1 MHLLMLEKK
10 LECLQI
16 NDKIKFQSHH
26 IDKKNKTFSQGYFL
40 VDCFRAIPLFS
51 SGVLQILVVSPL
63 LTVQSKCFRYNL
75 L

>member
-16 NDKIKFQSHH
+16 NDKIQSHH
-26 IDKKNKTFSQGYFL
+26 IDKKNRTFSQGYFL

-51 SGVLQILVVSPL
+51 SGVLQILIVSPL
-63 LTVQSKCFRYNL
+63 LTVQSKYFRYNL